1 MIKKIINIDNKVTS
15 NKTKHIE
22 ADKKRTD
29 ITKEIAQIS
38 EKRYDFLL
46 ARMYFTRNDGHK
58 NFLGFTSMLSSL
70 ILDSNRKANN

>member
-1 MIKKIINIDNKVTS
+1 MIKKIINIDKKVTS

-22 ADKKRTD
+22 ADKKPTD

-46 ARMYFTRNDGHK
+46 ARTYFTRNDGHK
-58 NFLGFTSMLSSL
+58 SFLGFTSMLSSL